1 MKYEWAMSVEDILW
15 RRTKEGLRL
24 SDNEVGQLGDF
35 LKSVAHENNSVEP
48 QSEVSST
55 TTVERSVA

>member
-1 MKYEWAMSVEDILW
+1 MEYEWAMSVEDILW

-24 SDNEVGQLGDF
+24 SDDEVRQLSDF
-35 LKSVAHENNSVEP
+35 LKNVASENNSVVP
-48 QSEVSST
+48 HSEASST